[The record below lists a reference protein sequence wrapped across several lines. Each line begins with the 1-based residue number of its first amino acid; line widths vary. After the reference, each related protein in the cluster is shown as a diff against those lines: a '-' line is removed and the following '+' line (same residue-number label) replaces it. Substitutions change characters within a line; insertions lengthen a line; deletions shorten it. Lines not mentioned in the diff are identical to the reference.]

1 MNYKLMRYVIG
12 WLIIFESVFMFF
24 SAMVAVIYEEKAVYS
39 FWLSM
44 GIGLLSGA
52 LLVLKKPENKSMHAK
67 EGFVIVSISWIVL
80 SLYGAMPFVLSGNI
94 PNVLNAVFE
103 SVSGFTTT
111 GATILNDI
119 ESLEKSVLF
128 WRSFTHWIGG
138 MGVLVFIMAILPL
151 AGGNNIYL
159 MKAESTGPDINKL
172 VPRMKTTALILYG
185 MYFGMTLVE
194 MLLLLAAGMNVF
206 EAVTTAF
213 STAGTGGFAVKN
225 DSLASYS
232 PAIQNIVT
240 IFMILFG
247 VNFNIYYLL
256 LCRKIK
262 NVAKNTELKVYL
274 GILAV
279 ASVAVAINICHIY
292 GNFGTAIQQS
302 AFQIASMM
310 SSTGFATTDFNL
322 WPEFSKMVVVLVMMI
337 GACAGSTGGGIKVTR
352 IVILAKSLMKEIQVN
367 VHPRNIKKIKL
378 DGRFIEHEVIRSVNT
393 FMVAYITLF
402 AISALLIS
410 LDNFGFTTSFTAV
423 AAMINNTGPGLEAV
437 GPVENFAK
445 LSVLSKCVC
454 IFDMLAGRLE
464 LFPLLILLSPT
475 TWKK

>member
-24 SAMVAVIYEEKAVYS
+24 SGMVAVIYRERALHAFLV
-39 FWLSM
+39 SM
-44 GIGLLSGA
+44 LFGLVIGGLFIM
-52 LLVLKKPENKSMHAK
+52 KKPKDKSMYAK
-67 EGFVIVSISWIVL
+67 DGFVIVSVSWLVL
-80 SLYGAMPFVLSGNI
+80 SLYGAVPFVLSHNI
-94 PNVLNAVFE
+94 PDVLNAVFE

-111 GATILNDI
+111 GATILGEI
-119 ESLEKSVLF
+119 ESLEKSILF

-151 AGGNNIYL
+151 AGGSNIYL
-159 MKAESTGPDINKL
+159 MKAESTGPDVSKL
-172 VPRMKTTALILYG
+172 VPRMRNTAVILYS
-185 MYFGMTLVE
+185 MYFGLTIVE
-194 MLLLLAAGMNVF
+194 MVLLLLAGMSPY

-225 DSLASYS
+225 NSLAGYS

-247 VNFNIYYLL
+247 VNFNVYYLL
-256 LCRKIK
+256 LCRKVK
-262 NVAKNTELKVYL
+262 AALYNTELKVYIA
-274 GILAV
+274 ILAISSIV
-279 ASVAVAINICHIY
+279 VAINISHIY
-292 GNFGTAIQQS
+292 GSFGIALQQS

-322 WPEFSKMVVVLVMMI
+322 WPEFSKMVLVLVMMI
-337 GACAGSTGGGIKVTR
+337 GACAGSTGGGIKVSR
-352 IVILAKSLMKEIQVN
+352 IVILAKSLKKELEVN

-378 DGRFIEHEVIRSVNT
+378 NGRLIEHEVIRSVNT
-393 FMVAYITLF
+393 FMVAYIAIY
-402 AISALLIS
+402 AISVLIIS
-410 LDNFGFTTSFTAV
+410 LDNFDFTTSFTAV
-423 AAMINNTGPGLEAV
+423 SAMINNTGPGLAAV
-437 GPVENFAK
+437 GPAENFAK
-445 LSVLSKCVC
+445 FSILSKCVC

>member
-12 WLIIFESVFMFF
+12 WLIIFESVFMFL
-24 SAMVAVIYEEKAVYS
+24 SALVAVIYREKAVYS
-39 FWLSM
+39 FLISM
-44 GIGLLSGA
+44 GIGLLAGA
-52 LLVLKKPENKSMHAK
+52 LLIVRRPKNKSIHAK
-67 EGFVIVSISWIVL
+67 EGFVIVSISWVVL
-80 SLYGAMPFVLSGNI
+80 SIYGAFPFVLSENI

-111 GATILNDI
+111 GATILNEI
-119 ESLEKSVLF
+119 ETLEKSILF

-151 AGGNNIYL
+151 AGGSNIYL

-172 VPRMKTTALILYG
+172 VPRMKNTALILYG
-185 MYFGMTLVE
+185 MYFGLTLVE
-194 MLLLLAAGMNVF
+194 IFLLLVAGMNLYD
-206 EAVTTAF
+206 ALTTAF

-225 DSLASYS
+225 DSLAGYS

-247 VNFNIYYLL
+247 VNFNIYYMI
-256 LCRKIK
+256 LCKKLK
-262 NVAKNTELKVYL
+262 NTILNTELKVYL
-274 GILAV
+274 AILA
-279 ASVAVAINICHIY
+279 AATLAVAINIYHIY
-292 GNFGTAIQQS
+292 ENFGTAIQQS
-302 AFQIASMM
+302 VFQIASIM

-322 WPEFSKMVVVLVMMI
+322 WPEFSKMVLVVVMMI
-337 GACAGSTGGGIKVTR
+337 GACAGSTGGGIKVSR
-352 IVILAKSLMKEIQVN
+352 IVILGKSLIKELEIS
-367 VHPRNIKKIKL
+367 VHPRNIKKVKL
-378 DGRFIEHEVIRSVNT
+378 NGRFIEHEVIRSVNA
-393 FMVAYITLF
+393 FMVAYIAVF
-402 AISALLIS
+402 AISTLLIS
-410 LDNFGFTTSFTAV
+410 LDNFDFTSSFTAV

-445 LSVLSKCVC
+445 FSVLSKCVC

-464 LFPLLILLSPT
+464 LFPLLILFAST